1 MQSRIEIYVKSFSV
15 PQDVESYRIHR
26 MHSHCAPGLAEAGLK
41 LSGFSGR
48 VLEADSAELLS
59 LLGAARKRWGQR
71 IPVIQV
77 YDVGRLRGRLKA
89 MTAGVWKTPAVVV
102 GGEKHVGLSAVRTA
116 LHDLGTNNRTR
127 EHEG

>member
-1 MQSRIEIYVKSFSV
+1 MQSRIEVYIKSFSV
-15 PQDVESYRIHR
+15 SQDVESYRIHR
-26 MHSHCAPGLAEAGLK
+26 MHSHCAPGLAEAGLE

-48 VLEADSAELLS
+48 VLETDSADLVS

-89 MTAGVWKTPAVVV
+89 MTAGVWRTPAVVV
-102 GGEKHVGLSAVRTA
+102 GGEKHVGLSAARTA
-116 LHDLGTNNRTR
+116 LYDLGTNNGTR
-127 EHEG
+127 ESKA